1 MVDLPRLVSEH
12 FGSCHFGKKKGK
24 ERKRLELI
32 YRRMATCL
40 SALLCLNWKEREK
53 KKVEC

>member
-1 MVDLPRLVSEH
+1 MVDLPWLVSEH